1 MQVGCNSEECFVKWE
16 GFHLIPKDLQEA
28 LPVQTD
34 FSSSTFFMPRNWNI
48 KIPGTLSIPQPY
60 DTLHA
65 GETLQPPRPAPG
77 ELPKNPMIPSK
88 EYQFGFDKSC
98 GLSPRQEGE
107 KSGMAVWATCPHGF

>member
-1 MQVGCNSEECFVKWE
+1 MQVGRNSEECFVKWE
-16 GFHLIPKDLQEA
+16 GFHLIPKGFHEA

-34 FSSSTFFMPRNWNI
+34 FSSPTFFMPRNWDI
-48 KIPGTLSIPQPY
+48 KMPGPLSISEPR

-65 GETLQPPRPAPG
+65 GETLQPPRPAPR
-77 ELPKNPMIPSK
+77 ELPKNLMNPSNG
-88 EYQFGFDKSC
+88 YQFGFEKSC